1 MTSFGKRRFEARQG
15 HFQANLFGLSFEAV
29 KVCDSR
35 IAVLAPIKIAQ
46 SRGAGHEKIGQ
57 RQRLGAGKIS
67 QGIAGTLQQLPI
79 ALFQARLYDETIKEQ
94 VVMAHRPFG

>member
-35 IAVLAPIKIAQ
+35 IAIV
-46 SRGAGHEKIGQ
+46 
-57 RQRLGAGKIS
+57 
-67 QGIAGTLQQLPI
+67 
-79 ALFQARLYDETIKEQ
+79 ALMMNTRDS
-94 VVMAHRPFG
+94 VSSNVPSMG